1 MRRNCAK
8 SLVVAVVL
16 TSSLMNTSAIL
27 AKVYENGSAPNGGA
41 KYVNTGET
49 FNVEENS
56 TFTHN
61 TSTAQ
66 NYGGGAIYN
75 NGGIVDIG
83 SGTSFVENYLNQPV
97 TSSDDGN
104 YRSAGG
110 AIASWNGGSVTIHDN
125 VLFENNGYNSITG
138 NPAFSSGGA
147 IYVDTNGTNL
157 SQLTIGEGTVF
168 KGNVA
173 GSLGGA
179 IYAGDSNTQI
189 TSTTFDGNKSGSWGG
204 AIFAGQYYAI
214 NNNKV
219 VIDGTSVF
227 KNNEAG
233 KYGGAIAGQ
242 YTTIN
247 IGDGTNTVSFDNNK
261 AGIDGG
267 AIHITTDADPSYNA
281 SSAIKS
287 AVFTNNSAQTGSGG
301 AIYNPADM
309 TLENVAFGEIIR
321 DTNNNIIGAQNGN
334 TAAQNGG
341 AIFNNAGG
349 NITFSGDNNIFAG
362 NTANQGGAVSNYGE
376 GSIIN
381 FGDNAVFAYNTANSV
396 GGAISTVDTGSGKTI
411 IGNDALFIGNQSIG
425 GQGGAVHNQRAN
437 TEIGD
442 NAKFYNNT
450 AIGYGGGAIYQD
462 TDGALSSVTIGENAE
477 FIGNSTNSSHGGAIM
492 NFNASNG
499 ATVTIKDGATF
510 ENNTAAKTGGAISN
524 WGAQTEIGKDSAFI
538 GNEAK
543 GSGGAIY
550 NTIYGGSD
558 ADLTIKGNTSFT
570 GNIAGTDGGA
580 IYNAGGMTLD
590 TTDGN
595 ISFSENNANNIA
607 NDIYAAANSDTNIN
621 GANNVSIGSGLISEY
636 NSAISINDS
645 AKFVIE
651 EGAAAQI
658 GGTLSTTTDTSSIV
672 NNGQITIQDTG
683 EASGNLTNNGD
694 LVVEGSCIADVIQ
707 ESTDASITVK
717 DGGSLKTDST
727 LKSGYL
733 TVEQGGKIIDAINVT
748 DSVVV
753 NVGSAIFDSTGL
765 QVGGDP
771 TNGHITGYFN
781 LANTEVTFTGAF
793 TQDLIL
799 SGTSQITTPED
810 VVKIGDGASNNTLT
824 LSNGSTN
831 AAGGKGFYVTSP
843 ATLKLSPDKGNSMTL
858 DEKVSGNGQVL
869 VDQKMIDNP
878 NFDSNQPVSPDNPEK
893 IGAGVGNINI
903 TSDNSTFT
911 GNFLQKMG
919 TVIAEAGSKFFGGSN
934 SVEGGTLVLKEGAD
948 LTTEVNATA
957 NANPAEG
964 YDEYGSVHIY
974 NAIESTI
981 GDDGIS
987 RITQDVLENGEIKYI
1002 NSDGNTV
1009 DINITGGGLG
1019 LFNGTRV
1026 EGDTLTLNKDAG
1038 VRDLTFGNG
1047 SGSEADS
1054 IILNEATKLTY
1065 ADNAYIKDDTTV
1077 SIGKNASLNF
1087 ANTGNVTYNP
1097 VISSTSDTASINQI
1111 GSGST
1116 VITSTLENYNGAV
1129 KVNGGSLDLA
1139 SAEDKFLSGVSVSNG
1154 ALHIAGN
1161 LAVENQAASD
1171 GKITVTN
1178 GSLSVDKAIETNDSL
1193 TITDAN
1199 LSVGDYL
1206 AVGADATLT
1215 NSIANVVNDFAT
1227 MGDVTI
1233 DNTKLTVGG
1242 ESDLENVTIKGDNS
1256 NVTLGKDALMTGLTM
1271 TDKSSLN
1278 ALGNINVTGD
1288 MTIGAAG
1295 SASSPS
1301 INMQSGAINTI
1312 TADNIII
1319 NSAANI
1325 LFDVDP
1331 RSQTTD
1337 RIISNNTIGGSE
1349 NLLIGGINFTTSPI
1363 DRNVTFDISNLL
1375 TDPNGGN
1382 PDRVKLPDG
1391 GVVANS
1397 AMGQYMIT
1405 SSGAGNPILNAS
1417 LLSLNPQLYRGQVAT
1432 LASWQN
1438 QLVVNNM
1445 LFDHMNVLTRQL
1457 MDDAKTANLRAAA
1470 YPQFA
1475 PYQYSVKDGSLWYK
1489 AYGNFERLSMTK
1501 GLSVGNNAYGSLV
1514 GADFPQISLKNGWNI
1529 IPTAYIAYNGAHQT
1543 FNGVSMYQNGAQIGL
1558 MGTAYKG
1565 DFITSLLAY
1574 GGGYGNDMSVRGGYG
1589 SGSDTTGNWF
1599 AGVASKTA
1607 YNFHL
1612 PHDFIFQP
1620 TIMAAYNA
1628 FGQQNW
1634 SSNFGAM
1641 SMSSGMLNGINV
1653 APGFNLIWQ
1662 KKTFSIYATAQMVYN
1677 VMGGV
1682 DGKAGNID
1690 LGYVRMRHSYFEYGL
1705 GVMKKFKDT
1714 FNGYFQITLRN
1725 GGRTGIGFQGGL
1737 QWKIGKE

>member
-1 MRRNCAK
+1 MSKTKKKRIIA
-8 SLVVAVVL
+8 SLLLLSLSATAVPALAEHIDIDGTTGNTVTGTENITYDGQGGVVNVINGGSVDISGTYKNNSASQGGVISLFNGSSAVIEESSKFIGNHATNAGVISNVDG
-16 TSSLMNTSAIL
+16 SSLTIKAGTEFTGNYSEKYAGAIL
-27 AKVYENGSAPNGGA
+27 NQNANLTIEDGVKFTDNHSNKNGG
-41 KYVNTGET
+41 
-49 FNVEENS
+49 
-56 TFTHN
+56 
-61 TSTAQ
+61 
-66 NYGGGAIYN
+66 
-75 NGGIVDIG
+75 
-83 SGTSFVENYLNQPV
+83 
-97 TSSDDGN
+97 SD
-104 YRSAGG
+104 SGG
-110 AIASWNGGSVTIHDN
+110 AIAIEDHALSSADN
-125 VLFENNGYNSITG
+125 QISIGNEVEFTNNSSGK
-138 NPAFSSGGA
+138 SGGA
-147 IYVDTNGTNL
+147 IYVYESAGKISVEVGDNAL
-157 SQLTIGEGTVF
+157 F
-168 KGNVA
+168 KGNEAAANGGAVA
-173 GSLGGA
+173 IYGSTGTNNGKQGFVIGENATFSGNTSQKDGGA
-179 IYAGDSNTQI
+179 IYVTDFGGHDAKAEVN
-189 TSTTFDGNKSGSWGG
+189 DG
-204 AIFAGQYYAI
+204 
-214 NNNKV
+214 
-219 VIDGTSVF
+219 
-227 KNNEAG
+227 
-233 KYGGAIAGQ
+233 
-242 YTTIN
+242 
-247 IGDGTNTVSFDNNK
+247 
-261 AGIDGG
+261 
-267 AIHITTDADPSYNA
+267 A
-281 SSAIKS
+281 S
-287 AVFTNNSAQTGSGG
+287 FTNNQASGSGG
-301 AIYNPADM
+301 AIYNA
-309 TLENVAFGEIIR
+309 
-321 DTNNNIIGAQNGN
+321 
-334 TAAQNGG
+334 
-341 AIFNNAGG
+341 
-349 NITFSGDNNIFAG
+349 
-362 NTANQGGAVSNYGE
+362 
-376 GSIIN
+376 
-381 FGDNAVFAYNTANSV
+381 
-396 GGAISTVDTGSGKTI
+396 
-411 IGNDALFIGNQSIG
+411 
-425 GQGGAVHNQRAN
+425 AN
-437 TEIGD
+437 TEVSM
-442 NAKFYNNT
+442 NT
-450 AIGYGGGAIYQD
+450 GSEGISFSGNKDSSGANDVFMGQGSKLDINGSGTASFGGGFASSTGDTTAAISNNGS
-462 TDGALSSVTIGENAE
+462 TIVLEEGSVN
-477 FIGNSTNSSHGGAIM
+477 TNYTGSFVQES
-492 NFNASNG
+492 G
-499 ATVTIKDGATF
+499 ATEVNTGFFGGESTIKDGTLSMG
-510 ENNTAAKTGGAISN
+510 NNS
-524 WGAQTEIGKDSAFI
+524 
-538 GNEAK
+538 
-543 GSGGAIY
+543 
-550 NTIYGGSD
+550 
-558 ADLTIKGNTSFT
+558 
-570 GNIAGTDGGA
+570 
-580 IYNAGGMTLD
+580 
-590 TTDGN
+590 
-595 ISFSENNANNIA
+595 
-607 NDIYAAANSDTNIN
+607 
-621 GANNVSIGSGLISEY
+621 SII
-636 NSAISINDS
+636 DS
-645 AKFVIE
+645 AKVAIE
-651 EGAAAQI
+651 G
-658 GGTLSTTTDTSSIV
+658 
-672 NNGQITIQDTG
+672 
-683 EASGNLTNNGD
+683 GNL
-694 LVVEGSCIADVIQ
+694 
-707 ESTDASITVK
+707 TVK
-717 DGGSLKTDST
+717 DGANVNIAGSVTT
-727 LKSGYL
+727 TGSGEVINNGNMVFSGSNASFNGNL
-733 TVEQGGKIIDAINVT
+733 DQKDKNAQITVENGATIEITDPYSNVIEGGTVKIGENGKLVGEMSVTDAVNIDITGGSNIID
-748 DSVVV
+748 D
-753 NVGSAIFDSTGL
+753 TGL
-765 QVGGDP
+765 QVGDS
-771 TNGHITGYFN
+771 GHIVSSSGLN
-781 LANTEVTFTGAF
+781 
-793 TQDLIL
+793 L
-799 SGTSQITTPED
+799 SGDYLVKDGMLSTCVIISNGSINSDPSGTDITINSPD
-810 VVKIGDGASNNTLT
+810 ILT
-824 LSNGSTN
+824 LSDN
-831 AAGGKGFYVTSP
+831 AASDKGFIVNTDG
-843 ATLKLSPDKGNSMTL
+843 TLKLAPTEDGSLILTENNKISGTGN
-858 DEKVSGNGQVL
+858 VV
-869 VDQKMIDNP
+869 VDDATPSDPK
-878 NFDSNQPVSPDNPEK
+878 
-893 IGAGVGNINI
+893 GVGTITIN
-903 TSDNSTFT
+903 SDNSGFN
-911 GNFLQKMG
+911 GSYEQNDG
-919 TVIAEAGSKFFGGSN
+919 HVIVSKDAVFFAGENNVNGGILDLHD
-934 SVEGGTLVLKEGAD
+934 GAILKNEI
-948 LTTEVNATA
+948 NAVSGSA
-957 NANPAEG
+957 
-964 YDEYGSVHIY
+964 DEYGSVHIY

-1065 ADNAYIKDDTTV
+1065 ADNAYIKDDSTV
-1077 SIGKNASLNF
+1077 SIGENASLNF

-1097 VISSTSDTASINQI
+1097 VISSTSDTASIDQI

-1139 SAEDKFLSGVSVSNG
+1139 SAEDKFLSRVSVSNG

-1215 NSIANVVNDFAT
+1215 NSVANIVNDFAT

-1391 GVVANS
+1391 GVVSNS
-1397 AMGQYMIT
+1397 AMGQYLIT

-1417 LLSLNPQLYRGQVAT
+1417 LLSINPQMYRGQVAT

-1565 DFITSLLAY
+1565 DFLTSLLAY